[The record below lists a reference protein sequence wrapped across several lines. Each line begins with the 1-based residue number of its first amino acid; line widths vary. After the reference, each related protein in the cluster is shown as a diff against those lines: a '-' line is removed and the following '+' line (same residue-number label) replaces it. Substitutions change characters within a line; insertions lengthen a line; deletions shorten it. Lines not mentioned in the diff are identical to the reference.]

1 MRSDHSFWPWHEFGM
16 FPGFFFLLVIII
28 VFFVA
33 RSVGRSSTQNSPAYF
48 KNKPNDQTPMVILK
62 IRLAK
67 GEIDQEEFDK
77 IKKTLSE

>member
-1 MRSDHSFWPWHEFGM
+1 MHSDHSFWPWHEFGM

-33 RSVGRSSTQNSPAYF
+33 RSFGSSSTKNSPSNF
-48 KNKPNDQTPMVILK
+48 KNKPDDQRPMDILK

-77 IKKTLSE
+77 IKKKLSE

>member
-1 MRSDHSFWPWHEFGM
+1 MHSDHSFWPWHEFGM
-16 FPGFFFLLVIII
+16 FPGVFFLLVIII

-33 RSVGRSSTQNSPAYF
+33 RRVGRSSTQNSPSNF
-48 KNKPNDQTPMVILK
+48 KNKPDDQKPMDILK

-67 GEIDQEEFDK
+67 GEIDQGEFDK